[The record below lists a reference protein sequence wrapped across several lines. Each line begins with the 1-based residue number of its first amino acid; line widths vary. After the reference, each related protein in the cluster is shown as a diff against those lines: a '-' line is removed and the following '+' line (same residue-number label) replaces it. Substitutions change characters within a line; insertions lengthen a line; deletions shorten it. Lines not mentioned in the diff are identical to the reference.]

1 MKRKQI
7 TALLLTA
14 VLGASMAFGV
24 TGCGKEESSKE
35 TASGKDGS
43 KEFTAFM
50 FLSGTPF
57 NSDWE
62 VWKEV
67 EKKTGVK
74 LKGVVASSN
83 SDYATAFQNMVAS
96 GQLADIIA
104 CDLTI
109 DIEKLGKD
117 GGVIPLNDLIEEH
130 APHIKEAL
138 DSDPNLKYQ
147 ATAEDGNIYNIP
159 LGKEL
164 KSSQFYWIRQD
175 WLDKLGLEAPT
186 TVDELHDVLTA
197 FKNNDPNGNGQA
209 DEIPLFDRS
218 ATAETEMGEYLAL
231 WDSSA
236 SFYPRDGKI
245 TYEPL
250 TENYKNAVKNLA
262 QWYKEGLIDP
272 EIFTRGMSAR
282 DTLLSNNTG
291 GFTHDWVSTGNYNDS
306 LGEEIPGF
314 QMTAIA
320 PLKDQNGNVKERDYR
335 YAECG
340 WGISSQCKDPE
351 SVIKFMDFMFTEEGS
366 DLMNW
371 GIEGKTYTVDDKGNK
386 AFTEEVFNSGLAPV
400 EYLRSL
406 GSQYRAGYVQAADYE
421 YATMNE
427 AGKAANELYD
437 AHDEWFKAPK
447 LPELK
452 LSTDGMDEYKSIMSG
467 IEPIVYEKLQSWILG
482 SSNIDDEYDAFI
494 QELKDR
500 DIEKAI
506 EIQQK
511 AYDNYVKVTK

>member
-104 CDLTI
+104 CDLTT

-236 SFYPRDGKI
+236 SFYPRDGEI

-272 EIFTRGMSAR
+272 EILTRGMSAR

-447 LPELK
+447 LPELE

-500 DIEKAI
+500 DIEKAM
-506 EIQQK
+506 
-511 AYDNYVKVTK
+511 

>member
-1 MKRKQI
+1 MKRKQVI
-7 TALLLTA
+7 TTLMAT
-14 VLGASMAFGV
+14 VLSMSMVVGM
-24 TGCGKEESSKE
+24 TGCGGSQKEKE
-35 TASGKDGS
+35 TASKDGA
-43 KEFTAFM
+43 KEFTIFA

-67 EKKTGVK
+67 EKETGVK
-74 LKGVVASSN
+74 LEGVVSSSN

-96 GQLADIIA
+96 GDLADIIA
-104 CDLTI
+104 CEMTNDA
-109 DIEKLGKD
+109 EKLGKD
-117 GGVIPLNDLIEEH
+117 GGLIPLNDLIDKY

-138 DSDPNLKYQ
+138 DNDPNLKYQ
-147 ATAEDGNIYNIP
+147 ATAEDGNIYNVP

-164 KSSQFYWIRQD
+164 KTTQFYWIRQD
-175 WLDKLGLEAPT
+175 WLDKLGLEVPT
-186 TVDELHDVLTA
+186 TVDELHDVLLA

-218 ATAETEMGEYLAL
+218 ATTQNEMGEYLAL
-231 WDSSA
+231 WDSSTG
-236 SFYPRDGKI
+236 FYPREGKI
-245 TYEPL
+245 TYEPM
-250 TENYKNAVKNLA
+250 TEGYKNAVKNMA

-306 LGEEIPGF
+306 LGEDIPGF
-314 QMTAIA
+314 NMVAVA
-320 PLKDQNGNVKERDYR
+320 PFENQNGETKERDYR

-340 WGISSQCKDPE
+340 WGISSQCEDPE

-371 GIEGKTYTVDDKGNK
+371 GIEGKTYTVDENGNK
-386 AFTEEVFNSGLAPV
+386 AFTDEVFNSDLAPV

-406 GSQYRAGYVQAADYE
+406 GSQYRAGYIQSADYE

-427 AGKAANELYD
+427 AGSAATKLYTE
-437 AHDEWFKAPK
+437 HEEWYKEPK

-452 LSTDGMDEYKSIMSG
+452 LDIESMDEYKSIMSG
-467 IEPIVYEKLQSWILG
+467 IEPIVFEKLQSWILG
-482 SSNIDDEYDAFI
+482 SSSIDDEFDDFI
-494 QELKDR
+494 QELKERNIDR
-500 DIEKAI
+500 AI
-506 EIQQK
+506 EIQQE
-511 AYDNYVKVTK
+511 AYDTYMEIIK

>member
-1 MKRKQI
+1 MKRKQL

-14 VLGASMAFGV
+14 VLGVSLAFG
-24 TGCGKEESSKE
+24 TAGCGKEEAGKAAASKE
-35 TASGKDGS
+35 DGS
-43 KEFTAFM
+43 KEFSAFM

-104 CDLTI
+104 CDLTT

-130 APHIKEAL
+130 APNIKKAL
-138 DSDPNLKYQ
+138 DNDPNLKYQ

-175 WLDKLGLEAPT
+175 WLDKLGLEVPA
-186 TVDELHDVLTA
+186 TVDELHDVLAA
-197 FKNNDPNGNGQA
+197 FKNEDPNGNGQA

-250 TENYKNAVKNLA
+250 TDNYKTAVKNLA

-306 LGEEIPGF
+306 LGADIPGF
-314 QMTAIA
+314 NMVAIA

-351 SVIKFMDFMFTEEGS
+351 GAIKFMDFMFTEEGS

-371 GIEGKTYTVDDKGNK
+371 GIEGKTYTVNENGEK

-406 GSQYRAGYVQAADYE
+406 GSQYRAGYIQAADYE
-421 YATMNE
+421 YATMND

-437 AHDEWFKAPK
+437 AHDEWFSAPK

-467 IEPIVYEKLQSWILG
+467 IQPIVYEKLQSWILG

>member
-104 CDLTI
+104 CDLTT

-351 SVIKFMDFMFTEEGS
+351 SVIKFTEEGS

>member
-35 TASGKDGS
+35 TALGKDGS

-104 CDLTI
+104 CDLTT

-467 IEPIVYEKLQSWILG
+467 IEPCLLYTSTLPT
-482 SSNIDDEYDAFI
+482 
-494 QELKDR
+494 
-500 DIEKAI
+500 KA
-506 EIQQK
+506 
-511 AYDNYVKVTK
+511 